1 LEYLTIDTKRYPARV
16 SELAHVFSRRNVDD
30 EQIVEPSLGAVQSHA
45 IEKIEA
51 AVGEYLGAVDSGNAS
66 LSERGRKGRPEQSAR
81 RRLIHVLRNGFG
93 LFNSE
98 EPQAS
103 PKEPGSPKKK
113 GSVRHLSDR
122 ENRLCEYAR
131 IILQDASIETPKR
144 RAGHNDDL
152 NNWIAPAPR
161 DRVGERNRIMHKA
174 NEQAPQ
180 RNERARWKMPPLIRS
195 IKLED
200 ETIVRFGDVEGRG
213 RPH

>member
-1 LEYLTIDTKRYPARV
+1 MGSGSSIPRNRKPVPRNRV
-16 SELAHVFSRRNVDD
+16 
-30 EQIVEPSLGAVQSHA
+30 
-45 IEKIEA
+45 
-51 AVGEYLGAVDSGNAS
+51 
-66 LSERGRKGRPEQSAR
+66 AR
-81 RRLIHVLRNGFG
+81 RRRAAFATFPI
-93 LFNSE
+93 
-98 EPQAS
+98 
-103 PKEPGSPKKK
+103 
-113 GSVRHLSDR
+113 